1 MVHRIYVEKRPGLSP
16 EAGSLLADLRD
27 FLGIRSLAGVRVLN
41 RYDVENIDPQVYER
55 AKTVVFSEP
64 QADVIWDET
73 FPQPRNAHSLLAV
86 EALPGQFDQRAD
98 SCAQCIQLMAG
109 VERPRVRHAKVYLL
123 EGRLSQEELDKIR
136 GYLINPVES
145 REASLEKPETLARD
159 YAAPAMVE
167 TLTGFTALDE
177 AGLAALLEKLGLAMD
192 LDDLKFLQAYFRD
205 DEGRDPTITEV
216 RVVDTYWSDH
226 CRHTTFST
234 HLDGADIADPAV
246 TKEWQEYYKSHGV
259 RTLALDCRSGKGLK
273 ELVPAVRQELHDL
286 LEKRKAR
293 GMESRPIRMMIVGVP
308 NVGKSSLINRLAGGK
323 RVKVE
328 DRPGVTRGKQWVR
341 LESGIELLD
350 MPGVLWPKFDDRQV
364 GERLAYTGAI
374 KDDVYDL
381 EWVAMRFLDL
391 LRQRYPQLLQQRFK
405 VTEQE
410 YEGLEPFDLLELVG
424 KKRGMMLPG
433 GVVNTERAAVTV
445 LDEFRSGK
453 IGRISLERPHAAQEK
468 ERQTTEQS
476 GEEDAR

>member
-1 MVHRIYVEKRPGLSP
+1 MRMENINEQEQLEQEYLTQTPNIQWFPGHMAKTRRVMKESLKLVDIVVE
-16 EAGSLLADLRD
+16 LRD
-27 FLGIRSLAGVRVLN
+27 ARIPKSRNPEIEKIVGDKPRL
-41 RYDVENIDPQVYER
+41 
-55 AKTVVFSEP
+55 VVF
-64 QADVIWDET
+64 
-73 FPQPRNAHSLLAV
+73 N
-86 EALPGQFDQRAD
+86 
-98 SCAQCIQLMAG
+98 
-109 VERPRVRHAKVYLL
+109 K
-123 EGRLSQEELDKIR
+123 
-136 GYLINPVES
+136 
-145 REASLEKPETLARD
+145 
-159 YAAPAMVE
+159 
-167 TLTGFTALDE
+167 
-177 AGLAALLEKLGLAMD
+177 
-192 LDDLKFLQAYFRD
+192 
-205 DEGRDPTITEV
+205 
-216 RVVDTYWSDH
+216 
-226 CRHTTFST
+226 
-234 HLDGADIADPAV
+234 ADIADPAV

>member
-1 MVHRIYVEKRPGLSP
+1 MENINEQEQLEQEYLTQTPNIQWFPGHMAKTRRVMKESLKLVDIVVE
-16 EAGSLLADLRD
+16 LRD
-27 FLGIRSLAGVRVLN
+27 ARIPKSSRNPEIEKIVGDKPRL
-41 RYDVENIDPQVYER
+41 
-55 AKTVVFSEP
+55 VVF
-64 QADVIWDET
+64 
-73 FPQPRNAHSLLAV
+73 N
-86 EALPGQFDQRAD
+86 
-98 SCAQCIQLMAG
+98 
-109 VERPRVRHAKVYLL
+109 K
-123 EGRLSQEELDKIR
+123 
-136 GYLINPVES
+136 
-145 REASLEKPETLARD
+145 
-159 YAAPAMVE
+159 
-167 TLTGFTALDE
+167 
-177 AGLAALLEKLGLAMD
+177 
-192 LDDLKFLQAYFRD
+192 
-205 DEGRDPTITEV
+205 
-216 RVVDTYWSDH
+216 
-226 CRHTTFST
+226 
-234 HLDGADIADPAV
+234 ADIADPAV

-293 GMESRPIRMMIVGVP
+293 GMESRSIRMMIVGVP

-405 VTEQE
+405 VTGQE

-468 ERQTTEQS
+468 ERQTTEQP
-476 GEEDAR
+476 GEGDAR